1 MIPNGYVTK
10 QRHIRMYHAV
20 PANDYLSAALRKG
33 AAGAFSST
41 QSTSGGGSTYN
52 FTIDYSLVTGGSVVV
67 GGFFKCMR
75 AGAAVGGAA
84 VFMML
89 VMLAALWASH
99 AA

>member
-1 MIPNGYVTK
+1 MVRQGQFSLGYLLLQTFWIALTVCFT
-10 QRHIRMYHAV
+10 RHMFIYATDFTTPVAPDIGMMWSMG
-20 PANDYLSAALRKG
+20 ANL
-33 AAGAFSST
+33 FC
-41 QSTSGGGSTYN
+41 
-52 FTIDYSLVTGGSVVV
+52 GSVVV